1 VARPTTR
8 GLGLFGVVAGIY
20 VAARVVGTWELY
32 LLSFAF
38 LATLLVCWLLV
49 LISGRKLL
57 AGRSLTPSRPTAGED
72 VVLSVHVKNGSLLP
86 GLQVTFGHAAGDLN
100 PNDGEVGF
108 ESLGPRSERVASTE
122 PQPARRGIHRLPALT
137 ADAEDPLG
145 LVRTRRQLGGPLE
158 VTVYP
163 RLSHL
168 TSCALLA
175 DLGARGE
182 TGRRGPASLGASEF
196 RGIRPH
202 SPGEPLSHV
211 DWKST
216 AKVGTLMLREM
227 DDPTSGDVT
236 LLLDGTASQVA
247 GRPPQTNYE
256 LAVQAVGSVADFA
269 LRAGRTVNLLFHEE
283 RWRQTRLTAD
293 ANGRRQLL
301 ESLAAAAADARTPL
315 HYSLRRLGANGG
327 RLLRTQT
334 LTVVTLA
341 LDDELARAL
350 LGLHR
355 QGAQVS
361 VISIV
366 AGSFAP
372 GAGSAGADA
381 GGMAPAA
388 TRGQLIA
395 LAARGVL
402 CLSVSRDD
410 DLRAALS
417 IGQTERSRAQVR

>member
-1 VARPTTR
+1 VARPTAR
-8 GLGLFGVVAGIY
+8 GLGLLGIVIGAY

-38 LATLLVCWLLV
+38 LATLLVCWLMVLV
-49 LISGRKLL
+49 SGRKLL
-57 AGRSLTPSRPTAGED
+57 AGRSLTPARPTAGDD
-72 VVLSVHVKNGSLLP
+72 VVLSVRVKNGSLLP

-100 PNDGEVGF
+100 PNDGEMGF

-122 PQPARRGIHRLPALT
+122 PQAARRGIHHLPALT

-163 RLSHL
+163 RLSRL
-168 TSCALLA
+168 DSCALLA

-182 TGRRGPASLGASEF
+182 HGRRGPATLGASEF

-216 AKVGTLMLREM
+216 AKIGSLMLREM

-236 LLLDGTASQVA
+236 LLLDGTAARVSGQ
-247 GRPPQTNYE
+247 PPQSNYE
-256 LAVQAVGSVADFA
+256 LAVQAAGSVADFA

-283 RWRQTRLTAD
+283 RWRQDRLTPD

-301 ESLAAAAADARTPL
+301 ESLAAAVPDARTPL
-315 HYSLRRLGANGG
+315 QSSLRRLGANGG
-327 RLLRTQT
+327 RLMRTQI
-334 LTVVTLA
+334 LAVVA
-341 LDDELARAL
+341 LSLDEEFVRAL
-350 LGLHR
+350 VALR
-355 QGAQVS
+355 REGAQVS

-366 AGSFAP
+366 PESFA
-372 GAGSAGADA
+372 AGADA
-381 GGMAPAA
+381 AGTAA
-388 TRGQLIA
+388 VQSQAALIS
-395 LAARGVL
+395 LASRGVL
-402 CLSVSRDD
+402 CLSVNRGD
-410 DLRAALS
+410 DLRSALA
-417 IGQTERSRAQVR
+417 IGQTESARASAR